1 MIKIL
6 KAEAQDEELIVN
18 LGIQSFIQSHG
29 HSASKTD
36 IDAFI
41 SSSFSQSVIL
51 AELSDKKNIYHII
64 YYKGTPA
71 GYSKIKYNQPNPSI
85 DETNITKM
93 ERLYLLKQFYGK
105 GLGEKLMNFNIN
117 IARNEEQVGMWL
129 YVWVENKIAYT
140 FYQKSGF
147 YVVGHY
153 DYSISENHTNP
164 NYIMYKN
171 FNPPVVHF
179 K

>member
-1 MIKIL
+1 LIKII
-6 KAEAQDEELIVN
+6 KAETHHTSIIKEIGV
-18 LGIQSFIQSHG
+18 QSFIESHG
-29 HSASKTD
+29 HSASEEDINTFLRSSFD
-36 IDAFI
+36 ID
-41 SSSFSQSVIL
+41 VIQR
-51 AELSDKKNIYHII
+51 ELSDAGNVYHII
-64 YYKGTPA
+64 FYEGMPA

-117 IARNEEQVGMWL
+117 IAQNEQQVGLWL
-129 YVWVENKIAYT
+129 YVWVENIRAYT

-147 YVVGHY
+147 HVVGHY
-153 DYSISENHTNP
+153 DYIISENHTNP

-171 FNPPVVHF
+171 FIGNNN
-179 K
+179 